1 MAIGDLIKST
11 LGPKGM
17 DKILWGTGRNEG
29 VVEVSL
35 MKIVF
40 FLYIFWRATTLLMS
54 SVYDFWGMSEF
65 ELTSAPVVNGCA
77 TNLAFHPP
85 SNLATN

>member
-29 VVEVSL
+29 VVEVSV
-35 MKIVF
+35 MKIDKKF
-40 FLYIFWRATTLLMS
+40 FFYILWRPTTLHMS
-54 SVYDFWGMSEF
+54 PIYDF
-65 ELTSAPVVNGCA
+65 
-77 TNLAFHPP
+77 
-85 SNLATN
+85 